1 MSRTREP
8 YIPALRFGWLT
19 ALYDPVVRWTMREAA
34 FKGRLVEQ
42 ARIQPG
48 HRVLD
53 LGCGTGTLA
62 ILIKQAHPDA
72 LVVGL
77 DGDPKILE
85 LARSKAGA
93 AGLDIGLDCGMA
105 DALPYPGRS
114 FDRVVSSLVIH
125 HLTRDAKLRALRE
138 VVRVLT
144 PGGELHVADFGK
156 PHNALMYCSS
166 LIMRHFEE
174 VSDNI
179 EGLLPQ
185 MIREAGFDP
194 VEVTTHYSTVFGT
207 LSLLKASKVGE

>member
-19 ALYDPVVRWTMREAA
+19 TLYDPVVRWTMREAV
-34 FKGRLVEQ
+34 FKRRLVEQ
-42 ARIQPG
+42 ACLRSG

-62 ILIKQAHPDA
+62 ILLKQAHPDA
-72 LVVGL
+72 FVVGL

-85 LARSKAGA
+85 LARSKVRT

-105 DALPYPGRS
+105 DALPYPDGS
-114 FDRVVSSLVIH
+114 FDRVVSSLVLH

-138 VVRVLT
+138 IARILK

-179 EGLLPQ
+179 EGLLPE
-185 MIREAGFDP
+185 MIREAGFEEIHETVRDM
-194 VEVTTHYSTVFGT
+194 TVFGT
-207 LSLLKASKVGE
+207 LSLCGARKPR

>member
-1 MSRTREP
+1 MREP

-19 ALYDPVVRWTMREAA
+19 TLYDPVVRWTMREAL
-34 FKGRLVEQ
+34 FKRRLVEQ

-62 ILIKQAHPDA
+62 LLLKQARPDA
-72 LVVGL
+72 EVVGV

-85 LARSKAGA
+85 LARLKAGR
-93 AGLDIGLDCGMA
+93 AGLDIGLDHGLA
-105 DALPYPGRS
+105 HALPYPNHA

-125 HLTRDAKLRALRE
+125 HLTKDNKLGTLRE
-138 VVRVLT
+138 AVRVLK

-156 PHNALMYCSS
+156 PHTALMYCSS

-179 EGLLPQ
+179 KGLLPE

-194 VEVTTHYSTVFGT
+194 VEVTAHYCTLFGT
-207 LSLLKASKVGE
+207 LSLLKASKPSGRG